1 MKKIFIIIASCM
13 LCLSVFAEESASA
26 DSTQNVKK
34 AVRKGW
40 SLAPLPCI
48 AYDQDMGFQF
58 GALAN
63 LYYFGSGDIYPEYYH
78 SFFAQAAY
86 YTKGMGQFRIMYDS
100 KHLIKNHRLT
110 IDVTY
115 LPETQ
120 SDFFG
125 FNGSESQLHPE
136 WADKE
141 DGEYIIWDY
150 YKMKRNL
157 FRFAA
162 DLQGNISGNLFW
174 NAGVGLLDYRVA
186 SRESDSLTLYD
197 KYVVWGLIR
206 DNEKKGGAHPYIH
219 GGLTFDTRDRLQNPT
234 HGIHTDLFLTY
245 YAAFGDMKEYNHLK
259 LNFNFRNYIPIWR
272 DRITF
277 AYQLGTQL
285 TLAGETPYY
294 LNTHL
299 NQLYLHRVIYE
310 GLGGG
315 NSVRGMLRNRILA
328 DGFVYAN
335 VELRLKLFSFHI
347 GKELFYVGINP
358 FLDYGQIAQ
367 RHLVKDAQL
376 TGLDV
381 EHNLDFTEENDIA
394 PWQKPHFT
402 AGCGVK
408 VVMNDNFALSVD
420 WARPFD
426 SQDNSKPNSFYLKIG
441 YMF

>member
-1 MKKIFIIIASCM
+1 MKRFFI
-13 LCLSVFAEESASA
+13 LFAVCAMGMTAMAQTNS
-26 DSTQNVKK
+26 DSTLAPKK
-34 AVRKGW
+34 AVRQGW

-48 AYDQDMGFQF
+48 AYDQDMGLQL

-86 YTKGMGQFRIMYDS
+86 YTKGIGQFRLMYDS
-100 KHLIKNHRLT
+100 KHLIKDHRLT
-110 IDVTY
+110 IDLTY
-115 LPETQ
+115 LPESQ

-125 FNGSESQLHPE
+125 FNGSESQFHNE
-136 WADKE
+136 WTVK
-141 DGEYIIWDY
+141 DGDQYVIWDY
-150 YKMKRNL
+150 YKMRRNL

-162 DLQGNISGNLFW
+162 DLQGNISGNLYW
-174 NAGVGLLDYRVA
+174 NAGVGLLDYRID
-186 SRESDSLTLYD
+186 RRDSDSLTLYD
-197 KYVVWGLIR
+197 KYVQWGLIR

-234 HGIHTDLFLTY
+234 QGIHTDLFVTY
-245 YAAFGDMKEYNHLK
+245 YAAFGNMKDYNHLK
-259 LNFNFRNYIPIWR
+259 LNFNFRNYIPLWR

-277 AYQLGTQL
+277 AYLLGTQL
-285 TLAGETPYY
+285 TLAGQTPYY

-299 NQLYLHRVIYE
+299 NQLYLQRVIYE

-315 NSVRGMLRNRILA
+315 NSVRGMMRNRILA

-335 VELRLKLFSFHI
+335 VELRLKVVSFRI
-347 GKELFYVGINP
+347 GKELFYIGLNP
-358 FLDYGQIAQ
+358 FVDYGQIAQ
-367 RHLVKDAQL
+367 RHIVEEANL
-376 TGLDV
+376 TGLGA
-381 EHNLDFTEENDIA
+381 EKNFDFAEENDIA

-402 AGCGVK
+402 GGCGLK
-408 VVMNDNFALSVD
+408 VVMNDNFALSLD

-426 SQDNSKPNSFYLKIG
+426 KQDNAKPNSFYLKIG